1 MDISSGVFI
10 YLKLRGAIRMDNM
23 GEISPHPNPKGFV
36 LEGESLLN
44 ISKKASRGQCLP
56 FTDLSE
62 VNRKDQLLGQRSSH
76 SCPARHRDPSGYH
89 GNSCEKLK
97 EE

>member
-1 MDISSGVFI
+1 MDIRSGVFI

-62 VNRKDQLLGQRSSH
+62 VNRKDQLLGHEAAIPAQPDTGIPQVTMETVVRS
-76 SCPARHRDPSGYH
+76 
-89 GNSCEKLK
+89 
-97 EE
+97 